1 MTFKEREEELKIKL
15 LEARIADREAATQ
28 KKLSTPARKARGPL
42 DNLGSRFA
50 NKFINRVMSKIIK
63 SILK

>member
-1 MTFKEREEELKIKL
+1 MTFKEKEEELKLKL
-15 LEARIADREAATQ
+15 LESRIADREASTQ
-28 KKLSTPARKARGPL
+28 KKLSTPERKPRGPL

-50 NKFINRVMSKIIK
+50 NKFINRIMSKIIK